1 MQKLPPNGPAAPDQ
15 SQRCLHGFAH
25 HVALILDP
33 AWDLAPGE
41 IAGWIFLREEGG
53 VRQKS

>member
-1 MQKLPPNGPAAPDQ
+1 LSPPAA
-15 SQRCLHGFAH
+15 G
-25 HVALILDP
+25 
-33 AWDLAPGE
+33 DLTPGE